1 MSSKTN
7 LIKKPIQDIINFL
20 QTIDENSDFLG
31 YEEKIKKLLKPLE
44 NYSNLIEPVFLI
56 NYLSIFET
64 LLSAALNLHS
74 LNASFR
80 YFNFF
85 KHSVN
90 KIIPII
96 IESENYIDDYQI
108 EKFNNSIDPVK
119 YHLNNIASLQIS
131 IISKKIIDGALKALN
146 NPQKNLVE
154 FLSSFGL
161 MAFYQKNLDGDIKTA
176 INKVLQFLAA
186 FYLSSDSNRNTLQNL
201 LEKLSYNLSC
211 AADPNNEILKRD
223 ENFKIIDEI
232 IDQNQN
238 FINEISSTHPFT
250 TLQIHFLEKIISKFK
265 TPINYDAFNAL
276 YSGNDSVLGQLIV
289 FQHHYVKNEV
299 LYLLF
304 GSIKKILLKIRD
316 FPHKLSDSDK
326 AVLFEN
332 LSMMCQSLKEL
343 IQIAPDGEKVLQNTS
358 QSLNNIIENF
368 NQHYR
373 DSLSF
378 LNSKKLN

>member
-20 QTIDENSDFLG
+20 QTIDENSDFLD
-31 YEEKIKKLLKPLE
+31 YEEKTKKLLKPLE
-44 NYSNLIEPVFLI
+44 SYSNLIEPVFLI
-56 NYLSIFET
+56 NYLSILET

-74 LNASFR
+74 LNACCG

-85 KHSVN
+85 KQSVN

-131 IISKKIIDGALKALN
+131 IISKKIIDDTLKALN

-161 MAFYQKNLDGDIKTA
+161 MAFYQKNLKGDIKTA

-211 AADPNNEILKRD
+211 AADPNNEILKRE
-223 ENFKIIDEI
+223 ENFKIIEEMV
-232 IDQNQN
+232 DQNQN

-276 YSGNDSVLGQLIV
+276 YLGNDSILGQLIV

-343 IQIAPDGEKVLQNTS
+343 IQIAPDAEKVLPNTS

-378 LNSKKLN
+378 LNSKKT